1 MAEEGFATS
10 LVPIE
15 SINPSPFQIRTETK
29 DVTELVESV
38 KKHGIIE
45 PLVVRKVKDAFELVV
60 GDRRL
65 RAAKIVELHMVPIVI
80 RELSDEE
87 AFQIQSA
94 ENVHRK
100 DLSEQEKTKLV
111 TFYAEHFK
119 KKPNEIAEKLGMSYS
134 WVVKYLPDKYK
145 DQEMHVMGVKSA
157 ESAVARRATN
167 MTQLPKCERCSVRSS
182 SVKPEQINGKPH
194 NLCDKCSQH
203 AKLHPEEVVSHFR
216 FLEQVKQGKVPPKLT
231 ASSKPTETWEQR
243 LAQRSPEHSE
253 MQDYITQKL
262 MDAGVRPV
270 ITDRWVCLEGTK
282 PDQELPSLNAFLYL
296 DGEEVHRNKQDK
308 DQYLRGKLEKHTQ
321 KRVVSVTFKGKSDRE
336 KQRVWNEV
344 CSKLGI
350 TVKTLETQK
359 EA

>member
-1 MAEEGFATS
+1 M
-10 LVPIE
+10 E
-15 SINPSPFQIRTETK
+15 SAKVVMIPLDQINRSPFPFRESAD
-29 DVTELVESV
+29 DVTELTKSIEQI
-38 KKHGIIE
+38 GLIE
-45 PLVVRKVKDAFELVV
+45 PIIVRQKENKYELVV
-60 GDRRL
+60 GDRRFIASKFAGL
-65 RAAKIVELHMVPIVI
+65 KEIPAIV
-80 RELSDEE
+80 RELTDEQ
-87 AFQIQSA
+87 AFIFQAS
-94 ENVHRK
+94 ENLQRE
-100 DLSEQEKTKLV
+100 DLTEQEKTSLV
-111 TFYAEHFK
+111 TFF
-119 KKPNEIAEKLGMSYS
+119 AEKFSWKPKDIAHNLSMSYS

-145 DQEMHVMGVKSA
+145 DQEMHEIGVKSA

-216 FLEQVKQGKVPPKLT
+216 FLEQVKQGKVPPKLAT
-231 ASSKPTETWEQR
+231 PSKPTETWEQR

-282 PDQELPSLNAFLYL
+282 PDQDLPSLNAYVFL
-296 DGEEVHRNKQDK
+296 DGEEAHKGRMDR
-308 DQYLRGKLEKHTQ
+308 DSYLRGQLEKHTQ

-336 KQRVWNEV
+336 KQRVWSEV

-350 TVKTLETQK
+350 TVKTEK